1 MFFATLWAFLIG
13 KNAIENGV
21 KNAKLNSWS
30 KQNTYD
36 PTTNTYIDAKGFTKD
51 ATSGAVRNIYRTK
64 DGRLIGKGIFG
75 NDIVDYTYVQQQ
87 SKIEEAKKHQDQFH
101 TVVKIIHGGRERFQD
116 LKDSSKIYEIQE
128 IFIRRIK
135 GRSIPVYVDI
145 ETSKIV
151 RPIDEYME
159 FISHDEY
166 YNRIKVRGGSNFII
180 RDINIINEMIKQR
193 NSTITSRKYEDNW
206 DIRHDLN
213 EYNDWIKMERR
224 LCEHYINKKIK
235 DKTKRALE
243 RRTSASGKA
252 WLI

>member
-21 KNAKLNSWS
+21 KDAKLNSWS

-36 PTTNTYIDAKGFTKD
+36 PTTNTYIDAKGFAKD

-75 NDIVDYTYVQQQ
+75 NYIIDYTYVQQQ
-87 SKIEEAKKHQDQFH
+87 LKSEDAKKHQDQFH

-128 IFIRRIK
+128 IFIRRSK

-166 YNRIKVRGGSNFII
+166 YSELKNGPFDFYI
-180 RDINIINEMIKQR
+180 RDINLINALIQQK
-193 NSTITSRKYEDNW
+193 NSTILSDDYNDNW
-206 DIRHDLN
+206 QN
-213 EYNDWIKMERR
+213 ECKLDDYHWIKDDMKSILYMMSIR
-224 LCEHYINKKIK
+224 KKYK
-235 DKTKRALE
+235 EKRALKI
-243 RRTSASGKA
+243 RTSASGKA